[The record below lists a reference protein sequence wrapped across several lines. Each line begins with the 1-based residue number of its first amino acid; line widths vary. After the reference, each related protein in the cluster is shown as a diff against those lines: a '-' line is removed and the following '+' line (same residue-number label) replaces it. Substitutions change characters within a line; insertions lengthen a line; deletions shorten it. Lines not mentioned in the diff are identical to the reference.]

1 MRIYTFLPGLAAVVA
16 ATPSPLAHE
25 LQTRQDFPSEPAT
38 ITFFGYPDN
47 CDTTGCYCSPE
58 GCQVAY
64 NCQNPDGS
72 FRNFVPGG
80 DGSWGNPLS
89 MAFTAGGS
97 YEECGIV
104 YLPYLQKYGILD
116 DSCSVCEQDHL
127 DVWVESACS
136 DEADNVCE
144 CENTLTPDGQQT
156 VYHGITSD
164 PGSVFPVNTAPLY
177 DQASQTCSGQTFTQ
191 VRRDSAGEFQSV
203 PDIPTLIPRA
213 LLRRQS
219 CFAVG
224 GCVCPSC

>member
-1 MRIYTFLPGLAAVVA
+1 MRISIFIPGLAVVVA

-64 NCQNPDGS
+64 NCQNPGGS

-136 DEADNVCE
+136 DEADNVCQ
-144 CENTLTPDGQQT
+144 CENTLTPDGQQY
-156 VYHGITSD
+156 VEIIILSSYK
-164 PGSVFPVNTAPLY
+164 SVLELTRFV
-177 DQASQTCSGQTFTQ
+177 
-191 VRRDSAGEFQSV
+191 
-203 PDIPTLIPRA
+203 
-213 LLRRQS
+213 
-219 CFAVG
+219 
-224 GCVCPSC
+224 